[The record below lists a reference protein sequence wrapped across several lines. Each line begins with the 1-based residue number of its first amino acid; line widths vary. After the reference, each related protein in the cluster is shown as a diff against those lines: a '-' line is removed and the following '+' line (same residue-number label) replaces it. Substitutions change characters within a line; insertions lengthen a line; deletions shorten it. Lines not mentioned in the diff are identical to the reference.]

1 LGRAGSSSNTT
12 ARGEVRGEF
21 EELKPLGLKPP
32 RVEAMKTY
40 YREFV
45 AQNNIVIRI
54 PTSLEKLVYYPKKQ
68 RNPHAWLGNI
78 KLYPLN

>member
-1 LGRAGSSSNTT
+1 M
-12 ARGEVRGEF
+12 
-21 EELKPLGLKPP
+21 PP

-54 PTSLEKLVYYPKKQ
+54 PPNNLKLLYFPKKG
-68 RNPHAWLGNI
+68 NHAWLGSV
-78 KLYPLN
+78 KLFPLN